1 MSAAPRRREELLSLS
16 FNQDSGCFACG
27 TDLGFRIYNCDPF
40 KETFRRRFDSGGI
53 GQVEMLF
60 RCNILALV
68 GGGRSPR
75 YSPNKVMI
83 WDDHQS
89 RCIGELSFRVEVRA
103 VRLRRDRVVVVLE
116 HKIYVYNFAD
126 LKILHQ
132 TDTVSNPLGLC
143 ALSPTQDNTVM
154 ACPGLNKGQVR
165 VELYD
170 LNVTKFISAHDGELA
185 QLQLT
190 LDGALLATASEKGT
204 LIRVYDTARATLM
217 HEFRRGAD
225 RATIYSIAFAPDKN
239 FLAVSSDKGTVHVY
253 VVPDKASV
261 GGGGGGNGGGG
272 GGGGGDGGN
281 PGADSRVPTRGD
293 AGDGPE
299 GGPESSGGGSG
310 EGGIDAKAAFSFVKG
325 FLPKYFS
332 SEWSLAQFKLPDFTK
347 SIVAFGPEPHTLIVA
362 SVEGYVSY
370 FPSYGQ
376 SD

>member
-225 RATIYSIAFAPDKN
+225 RATIYSIAFAPDQN

-261 GGGGGGNGGGG
+261 GGGGDGNGGGG
-272 GGGGGDGGN
+272 GSGGGDGGN
-281 PGADSRVPTRGD
+281 AGADSRVPTRGD
-293 AGDGPE
+293 ARDGPE
-299 GGPESSGGGSG
+299 GGPESSGGQVRQAS
-310 EGGIDAKAAFSFVKG
+310 EGQG
-325 FLPKYFS
+325 FLQAWRGTEKGTQ
-332 SEWSLAQFKLPDFTK
+332 EA
-347 SIVAFGPEPHTLIVA
+347 
-362 SVEGYVSY
+362 
-370 FPSYGQ
+370 
-376 SD
+376 